1 MERHLTGQKYPWVHL
16 GEAGIEANEFD
27 GGMWP
32 EGHGGASTARG
43 FFGHTT
49 SVLFLVFVVTPDWG
63 GNVWFARSV
72 DLFHMP
78 ASPVCRDTLVSATVG
93 AAKNPVSGNVPENL
107 PSSTNTVPL
116 VSVTTLNGLVSSD
129 ITHPLLLSGNSH
141 KLLMRELF
149 PQSKQKASTFKNS

>member
-1 MERHLTGQKYPWVHL
+1 MERHLTGQKYPWVRL
-16 GEAGIEANEFD
+16 GDAGIEANEFD

-32 EGHGGASTARG
+32 EGHGDASTARG

-49 SVLFLVFVVTPDWG
+49 SVLFLVFVVTPGWG
-63 GNVWFARSV
+63 GNVWFAGSV

-93 AAKNPVSGNVPENL
+93 AAKNLFSRNALGNFL
-107 PSSTNTVPL
+107 SSTNNIPL
-116 VSVTTLNGLVSSD
+116 VPVTTLNGLVSSD
-129 ITHPLLLSGNSH
+129 ITYPLLLSGNSH